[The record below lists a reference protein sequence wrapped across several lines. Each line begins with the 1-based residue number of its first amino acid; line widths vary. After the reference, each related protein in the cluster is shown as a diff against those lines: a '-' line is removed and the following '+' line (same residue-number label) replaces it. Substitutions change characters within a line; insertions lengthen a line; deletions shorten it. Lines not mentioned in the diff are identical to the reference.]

1 MIRSRCISMKT
12 EQILRMMADGKTY
25 AEMLRSELKVTRQDI
40 ADAAAEILQVLG
52 PRLEPRT
59 KLEAIRQTVP
69 RVYAKWSEE
78 EDRRLIAMFRRKLL
92 VGEIAAKLQR
102 SEMGIKA
109 RLVKLGLMSPEQ
121 VPELKKLQE
130 RRRRR
135 WL

>member
-1 MIRSRCISMKT
+1 MIRGRCISMKT
-12 EQILRMMADGKTY
+12 EQILRMMADGKSY
-25 AEMLRSELKVTRQDI
+25 ADILRSGLKLTRQDI
-40 ADAAAEILQVLG
+40 TDAAAEVLQVLG

-78 EDRRLIAMFRRKLL
+78 EDRRLAAMFRKRML

-109 RLVKLGLMSPEQ
+109 RLVKLGLMSAEQ
-121 VPELKKLQE
+121 VPELKQLQE

-135 WL
+135 WR

>member
-1 MIRSRCISMKT
+1 MIRGRCISTKS
-12 EQILRMMADGKTY
+12 EQILRLIADGKTY
-25 AEMLRSELKVTRQDI
+25 SEILRSGLGVSRQDI
-40 ADAAAEILQVLG
+40 ADAAAEVLQALG

-78 EDRRLIAMFRRKLL
+78 EDRRLAAMFRRKML

-109 RLVKLGLMSPEQ
+109 RLVKLGLLSPEQ
-121 VPELKKLQE
+121 VPELKRLQE

>member
-1 MIRSRCISMKT
+1 
-12 EQILRMMADGKTY
+12 MMADGKTY